1 MLVIVIVF
9 MEQETRRETQIYH
22 PQMMAHFLNF
32 IQRKMHSKYILD
44 TLMAKNHNCCLVLV
58 MRYFT

>member
-9 MEQETRRETQIYH
+9 MEQETRRETQIYY

-44 TLMAKNHNCCLVLV
+44 TLMAEHHNCCLVLV